1 MEKSPRS
8 GCPIN
13 LSLEVF
19 GDSWSLLV
27 LRDVMFG
34 NRRTFRALQTQSEEG
49 IATNILAHR
58 LEKLVGLG
66 MLDVRPDANH
76 LQKKIY
82 SLTEPAI
89 QLVPVFVS
97 LGAWG
102 RRHLPVSPELSI
114 RARLLEEGGPDLAEA
129 FMDEL
134 RFLHLGK
141 PIRPGVESV
150 LGKLQAAYEAEAKA
164 QGL

>member
-1 MEKSPRS
+1 MDKKPRS

-34 NRRTFRALQTQSEEG
+34 NRRTFRALLTQSEEG
-49 IATNILAHR
+49 IASNILASR

-66 MLDVRPDANH
+66 MLDVRPDDRH

-82 SLTEPAI
+82 SLTETAI

-114 RARLLEEGGPDLAEA
+114 RARLLEEGGPDLSEA

-141 PIRPGVESV
+141 PNRPGVESV
-150 LGKLQAAYEAEAKA
+150 LGRLQAAYEAEAKA

>member
-1 MEKSPRS
+1 
-8 GCPIN
+8 
-13 LSLEVF
+13 
-19 GDSWSLLV
+19 
-27 LRDVMFG
+27 MFG
-34 NRRTFRALQTQSEEG
+34 NRRTFRALLTQSEEG
-49 IATNILAHR
+49 IASNILASR

-66 MLDVRPDANH
+66 MLDVRPDDRH

-82 SLTEPAI
+82 SLTETAI

-114 RARLLEEGGPDLAEA
+114 RARLLEEGGPDLSEA

-141 PIRPGVESV
+141 PNRPGVESV
-150 LGKLQAAYEAEAKA
+150 LGRLQAAYEAEAKA